1 MQAGVVVTQVALL
14 VDAALLGQALLVASL
29 GLAQLAL
36 VALVFGL
43 TAALF
48 GHPPLALAPVDI
60 ASITLLALVLMGL
73 ATLVGGSTLFGDAAL
88 FGASALLD
96 IPPLFRVPAL
106 VRGTAPLGLAPAFG
120 LLLFLS
126 TALLLPKLGRTAL
139 GCFALFARARV
150 RAALGVGALPGRRGS
165 LALLLLA
172 VARWSVI
179 AARPLALLGPALA
192 LLAGFTA
199 TGVLVVALGR
209 RFAHSGAILG
219 IGRDGCGQAKRQQQ
233 GGENGRRMQCHG
245 GDSLCDTPA
254 LHDEVA

>member
-1 MQAGVVVTQVALL
+1 M
-14 VDAALLGQALLVASL
+14 
-29 GLAQLAL
+29 
-36 VALVFGL
+36 ALVFGL

-60 ASITLLALVLMGL
+60 ASITLLALALMGL
-73 ATLVGGSTLFGDAAL
+73 ATLVGGSTLFGDAALFGAAALFGDAALLRLAAL